1 MSEYLYDLKLARQ
14 AIVPAPK
21 VVRKALHLA
30 LSEKLFDQ
38 VRETAA
44 SRR

>member
-1 MSEYLYDLKLARQ
+1 MSKHLNDLKLARQ

-30 LSEKLFDQ
+30 LSEKPFEQ